1 MADANYNITFVDG
14 TLTIDP
20 ALLTVTANDSNKI
33 YGTTNPAFTANFA
46 GLTAGDVE
54 GDYTVNFATAANAN
68 SNVGNYAVTPGGVA
82 DANYN
87 ITFVDG
93 TLTIDPALLTV
104 TANDSNKTYGTAN
117 PAFTANFAGLTA
129 GDVEGDYTVNF
140 ATAANANS
148 NVGNYAVT
156 PGGMAD
162 ANYNITFVDGTLTI
176 DPALLT
182 VTANDSN
189 KIYGQG

>member
-1 MADANYNITFVDG
+1 MLATPLQYHFCRWHINR
-14 TLTIDP
+14 LT
-20 ALLTVTANDSNKI
+20 
-33 YGTTNPAFTANFA
+33 
-46 GLTAGDVE
+46 
-54 GDYTVNFATAANAN
+54 
-68 SNVGNYAVTPGGVA
+68 
-82 DANYN
+82 
-87 ITFVDG
+87 
-93 TLTIDPALLTV
+93 PALLTV

-129 GDVEGDYTVNF
+129 GDVEGDYIVNF

-176 DPALLT
+176 DPT
-182 VTANDSN
+182 NFNYSN
-189 KIYGQG
+189 KLIIQIKYTVRLTLHLRLILLV